1 MNKYIKIL
9 AICSCSLLAACSLDK
24 DEPAD
29 PNSEWRELNDNW
41 ITAKAEEKDADG
53 KNVYEKVTV
62 PWDPN
67 AYVLM
72 RWHNDR
78 SQTASK
84 LSPIS
89 TSTVDVRYEVSNIE
103 GTLVDSSKKSVSP
116 AAGVYRSVLNK
127 NINGWII
134 GISQMHIGDTCT
146 ILIPYNQAYGSIS
159 YGSLAPYSNLEF
171 NVRLVGIPGLE
182 KP

>member
-1 MNKYIKIL
+1 MNKYFKIL
-9 AICSCSLLAACSLDK
+9 ALCSLPLLAACSLDRE
-24 DEPAD
+24 EPAD
-29 PNSEWRELNDNW
+29 PNSEWREENDNW
-41 ITAKAEEKDADG
+41 IQAKAEEKDADG
-53 KNVYEKVTV
+53 NSVYEKVTA

-78 SQTASK
+78 TLNSSQ

-89 TSTVDVRYEVSNIE
+89 TSTIDVRYEVSNID
-103 GTLVDSSKKSVSP
+103 GDLIDSSKKSVSP
-116 AAGVYRSVLNK
+116 ALGVYRSVLNN

-146 ILIPYNQAYGSIS
+146 ILIPYNQAYGSVS
-159 YGSLAPYSNLEF
+159 YGSLSPYSNLEF
-171 NVRLVGIPGLE
+171 NVRLVGIPGFE